1 MIWTARTDDSGGELL
16 INFKEHG
23 RLLRPRELLQM
34 NILDLEIDG
43 NGEGKTDFLFFVW
56 SIVQV

>member
-1 MIWTARTDDSGGELL
+1 MRADDSGGELL

-23 RLLRPRELLQM
+23 RLRRPRELLQM

-43 NGEGKTDFLFFVW
+43 DREGKTNFLFLV
-56 SIVQV
+56 

>member
-1 MIWTARTDDSGGELL
+1 MGTARTDDSGGELI

-34 NILDLEIDG
+34 KTLDLEIDG
-43 NGEGKTDFLFFVW
+43 DGEGKTNFLFLV
-56 SIVQV
+56 